1 MDYMDRSLELARRA
15 LGWCS
20 PNPAVGAVLV
30 RDGVVVGEGFTQPA
44 GSAHAEVV
52 ALRAAGAAASDAT
65 LFVTLEPCSHHG
77 RTPPCADALVAAG
90 VRAVHI
96 ATLDPSPW
104 VNGAGASRLEA
115 AGVRVEVG
123 AGAAAARRINEAYFK
138 WVRTR
143 IPFVTLKYAMTADG
157 KSATHAGSSFW
168 VTGREARAHV
178 AELRSQVDAVLVG
191 IGTIEADDPQLTAR
205 PREFGAIHEGPV
217 HQPLRV
223 VLDSSARIPTS
234 SKVISGGLP
243 GRTILCATER
253 APSERVEELTRRGVE
268 VLILPEHEG
277 RVNVCAALKVLGERD
292 VTSVLVEAGGTVN
305 WSFLASGSVDK
316 VLAFVAPK
324 IVGGE
329 GAPTPIEG
337 RGLERMNEA
346 VVLRDP
352 VWTVLGADAL
362 LTGYVDRVTWVEDV
376 PEQEEARAHEVD
388 SALGD

>member
-1 MDYMDRSLELARRA
+1 MDYMDRSLELASRA

-52 ALRAAGAAASDAT
+52 ALRAAGAAAKDAT

-90 VRAVHI
+90 VGAVHI
-96 ATLDPSPW
+96 ALLDPSPW
-104 VNGAGASRLEA
+104 VNGAGARRLEA
-115 AGVRVEVG
+115 AGVQVHVG
-123 AGAAAARRINEAYFK
+123 TKAAAARTLNEAYFK
-138 WVRTR
+138 WVRTK

-168 VTGREARAHV
+168 VSGRESRAHV

-191 IGTIEADDPQLTAR
+191 VGTIEADDPQLTAR
-205 PREFGAIHEGPV
+205 PQEFGASHEGPV

-223 VLDSSARIPTS
+223 VLDTSARIPIS

-243 GRTILCATER
+243 GRTVVCTTER
-253 APSERVEELTRRGVE
+253 APLDRVEELTRRGVE
-268 VLILPEHEG
+268 VLLLPEQEG
-277 RVNVCAALKVLGERD
+277 LVDVAAALKALGERE
-292 VTSVLVEAGGTVN
+292 VTSVLVEAGGVLG
-305 WSFLASGSVDK
+305 WSLLAAGVVDK

-324 IVGGE
+324 IVGGAR
-329 GAPTPIEG
+329 APTPIEG
-337 RGLERMNEA
+337 PGLDRMDQA
-346 VVLRDP
+346 VVLRDA
-352 VWTVLGADAL
+352 VWTVFGADAL
-362 LTGYVDRVTWVEDV
+362 LTGYVDGATCAD
-376 PEQEEARAHEVD
+376 D
-388 SALGD
+388 ALGAGELSWRR